1 MYGITTATGNNWFK
15 SWENEGYEGLK
26 RKPGQGRKK
35 KLDDKKLISS
45 LLEAGY
51 IAPYSEKEISN
62 KEAKETIAKLQSQ
75 LAEKDVEIQSLKD
88 RIAELEAEKET
99 SDDVDKTT
107 EPDENNED
115 SDLDKNDDSK
125 PNEDVENNGEEST
138 PNDENNDDKKSSKK

>member
-1 MYGITTATGNNWFK
+1 MYLVLKGFANNTISAVK
-15 SWENEGYEGLK
+15 GK
-26 RKPGQGRKK
+26 VI

-107 EPDENNED
+107 ELDENNED

-138 PNDENNDDKKSSKK
+138 PNDEKTDDKKSSKK